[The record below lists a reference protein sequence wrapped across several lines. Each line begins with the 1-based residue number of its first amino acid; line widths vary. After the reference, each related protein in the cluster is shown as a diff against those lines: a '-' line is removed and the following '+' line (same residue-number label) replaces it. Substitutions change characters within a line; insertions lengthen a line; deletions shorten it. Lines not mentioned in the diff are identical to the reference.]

1 MNQAFLLYTDY
12 ENKFKRLTDEQLGK
26 LLRHIF
32 EYERTGK
39 MPEIED
45 PIVALSFD
53 VIQQD
58 LAKQY
63 ENYQQRV
70 AAGKK
75 SAEKRKSTKTNEPE
89 RKSTEVNGSE
99 RTATESNEPE
109 QNEQTVDPCT
119 KNKNKKRIREKEEYI
134 TPLSPISSFSSET
147 NPVAIVEI
155 PPGHKDNPYA
165 PQLEDVREFIAGK
178 GMQVDPEVFFNTYAA
193 TDWYKGGERITNWK
207 MLVKAWDANEKR
219 KQRQKPNNTNTGSKF
234 MDIFMEEDRQNG
246 IS

>member
-1 MNQAFLLYTDY
+1 MNHAFLLYTDY
-12 ENKFKRLTDEQLGK
+12 ETKFKRLTDEQLGK
-26 LLRHIF
+26 LLRYIF
-32 EYERTGK
+32 EYERTGV
-39 MPEIED
+39 MPEIAD

-70 AAGKK
+70 IAGKK

-89 RKSTEVNGSE
+89 RKPTESNGNERKSTEVNDL
-99 RTATESNEPE
+99 E

-134 TPLSPISSFSSET
+134 SPLSPISSFSSLE
-147 NPVAIVEI
+147 NPPIVEV
-155 PPGHKDNPYA
+155 PPGHKYNPYA

-178 GMQVDPEVFFNTYAA
+178 GLQVDPEVFFNTYAA

-207 MLVKAWDANEKR
+207 SLVKAWDANEKK
-219 KQRQKPNNTNTGSKF
+219 KQRQKPNSTNTGSKF

-246 IS
+246 IT